1 MTAVNPLSP
10 SMRLEAALE
19 GHCSTTEGVLQ
30 TLDRAM
36 VAYVGGVLLV
46 ITHQTLK
53 LVFADIEGASKIE
66 RDIRRVVGSTLAVFV

>member
-1 MTAVNPLSP
+1 
-10 SMRLEAALE
+10 MRLEAALE

-36 VAYVGGVLLV
+36 VACVGGVLLV
-46 ITHQTLK
+46 MTHQTLK